1 MNDMIHFKFFGDNN
15 VGDDVPT
22 PIDELID
29 YEVYN
34 GASWHYG
41 GRENLGQYQCEI
53 VVEEHNGIHSFLS
66 HFPPGFVVTILSITG
81 PDGRFHDSDTDY
93 EDGWGFDITSD
104 LMSIE
109 WVRYTH

>member
-1 MNDMIHFKFFGDNN
+1 MREFKFFGDYNN
-15 VGDDVPT
+15 DVDVPT

-29 YEVYN
+29 YEGYN

-53 VVEEHNGIHSFLS
+53 VVEEHNGIHSFLNN
-66 HFPPGFVVTILSITG
+66 FPPGFVVTILSITG
-81 PDGRFHDSDTDY
+81 PDGRPHNSDTEY

-104 LMSIE
+104 LIRVE
-109 WVRYTH
+109 WIRYTH